1 MPGGWAGHSKN
12 WVFWAEFVN
21 SGSPVPAGWT
31 WAAAGWASA
40 AVQSEHAEA
49 DESDSHGTALSQRAR
64 PRHSGLPANRKRV
77 LHRKS
82 GGYPPIGGTLR
93 TG

>member
-1 MPGGWAGHSKN
+1 MPGDCAGHSKN

-40 AVQSEHAEA
+40 AVHDEHAEA
-49 DESDSHGTALSQRAR
+49 DESDSHGTAMSQRPHPPTFR
-64 PRHSGLPANRKRV
+64 SP
-77 LHRKS
+77 
-82 GGYPPIGGTLR
+82 GGPEAGYSREIGELSPPPR

>member
-1 MPGGWAGHSKN
+1 MAGHSKN

-40 AVQSEHAEA
+40 AVQTSTPRQM
-49 DESDSHGTALSQRAR
+49 SRIRMGRQLSQRAVTYDIPVSR
-64 PRHSGLPANRKRV
+64 
-77 LHRKS
+77 
-82 GGYPPIGGTLR
+82 R
-93 TG
+93 TGSGFFTGNSGVTPH